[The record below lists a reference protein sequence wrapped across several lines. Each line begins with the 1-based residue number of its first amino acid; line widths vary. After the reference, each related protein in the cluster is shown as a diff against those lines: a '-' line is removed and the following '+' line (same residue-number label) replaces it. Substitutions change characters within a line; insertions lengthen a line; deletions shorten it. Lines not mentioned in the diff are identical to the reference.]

1 MKKVVV
7 PCLTAMVFALAA
19 AMPLPGEADIKLSQ
33 ANLKI
38 DKDKFCGK
46 RS

>member
-1 MKKVVV
+1 MKKEIV
-7 PCLTAMVFALAA
+7 PCLAAIVFAITAIAPVL
-19 AMPLPGEADIKLSQ
+19 GEADVILAQ
-33 ANLKI
+33 NLKI